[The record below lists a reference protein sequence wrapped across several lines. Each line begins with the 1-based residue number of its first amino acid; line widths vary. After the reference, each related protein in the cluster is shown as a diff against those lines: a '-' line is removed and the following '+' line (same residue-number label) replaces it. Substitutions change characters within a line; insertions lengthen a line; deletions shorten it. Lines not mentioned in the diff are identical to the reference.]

1 MEGQQPLKDED
12 EHIHPIT
19 EMARC
24 FWGTHGVIRQKGRKR
39 KEKGS
44 GLLAFEQAQD
54 DEGCSSSHG
63 HGVMSFGAGSCDA
76 FFGGQPCIR
85 AFKGPSSRGSGAA
98 ERGQAAMRKSEK
110 KDLGQFTCK

>member
-1 MEGQQPLKDED
+1 MFLGDSWSHQ
-12 EHIHPIT
+12 
-19 EMARC
+19 A
-24 FWGTHGVIRQKGRKR
+24 KR
-39 KEKGS
+39 KEKEGKGVGS

-76 FFGGQPCIR
+76 IFGGQPCIR
-85 AFKGPSSRGSGAA
+85 TSKGPSSRGSGAA